1 MTSSYSLYI
10 TRILHILYLEVLEA
24 ISTPLPI
31 PIMEAVIPNETTG
44 TAGTIINTTA
54 NTTVISA
61 ADTTIN
67 TTVSQGPSA
76 PTIIFHTTSVSLMTS
91 TTSATRLVQS
101 SQGVLCENVIILPIV
116 VILHCF
122 IHIS

>member
-1 MTSSYSLYI
+1 
-10 TRILHILYLEVLEA
+10 
-24 ISTPLPI
+24 
-31 PIMEAVIPNETTG
+31 MEAVIPNETTG

-67 TTVSQGPSA
+67 AIVSQGPSA

-101 SQGVLCENVIILPIV
+101 SQGVLCENVFTYIADSCHFTLFHRYFQKHVTTCIQTLT
-116 VILHCF
+116 CT
-122 IHIS
+122 

>member
-1 MTSSYSLYI
+1 
-10 TRILHILYLEVLEA
+10 
-24 ISTPLPI
+24 
-31 PIMEAVIPNETTG
+31 MEEVIPNETTG
-44 TAGTIINTTA
+44 TAGTVINATANTTA

-91 TTSATRLVQS
+91 TTSASRLVQS
-101 SQGVLCENVIILPIV
+101 SQGELMCENVFTYTADSCHFTLFYMYFQKHV
-116 VILHCF
+116 TTCMQTLTCT
-122 IHIS
+122 